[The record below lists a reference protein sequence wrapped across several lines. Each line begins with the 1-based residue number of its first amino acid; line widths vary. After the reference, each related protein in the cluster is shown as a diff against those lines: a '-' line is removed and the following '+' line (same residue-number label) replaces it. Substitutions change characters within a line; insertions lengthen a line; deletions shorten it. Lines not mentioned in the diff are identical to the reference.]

1 MSDLS
6 QTAASNDYLT
16 HIIHKDFLII
26 STSTH
31 ESFSHEKYIY
41 KYNQLHLEWLYKSLF
56 TKTILNW
63 VITGLFTWV
72 YLG

>member
-1 MSDLS
+1 MSHLS
-6 QTAASNDYLT
+6 QTAASNDYFSN
-16 HIIHKDFLII
+16 IIHKDFAII
-26 STSTH
+26 STATY

-56 TKTILNW
+56 TKLTLNW
-63 VITGLFTWV
+63 VITGIFTWV